1 MLLDSCRT
9 LPVDIM
15 IDTGDP
21 FLPSLSMNPKR
32 PTQHPMS
39 VLQMKPIVPPRLQ
52 KRLTSCKVERG
63 VSGKLR
69 GTLFWCPYNKDPTI

>member
-63 VSGKLR
+63 VSENYGYLI
-69 GTLFWCPYNKDPTI
+69 LVSL